1 MHKIFL
7 KNYRG
12 QVGVTITWMVAFIVI
27 FFIML
32 VFVGIVA
39 TTAAKKGVGKN
50 EIIIIENGFN
60 KLEAQRD
67 LIRFLNSEVEF
78 NGQKMSFKDFISKVD
93 DSKDKEN
100 KFKEVAEIFM
110 NNNFPVEGNNK
121 IYYRVWMRI
130 YSPNDKI
137 EQYYTISGN
146 KNYEVSSF
154 SRGGAGGVNC
164 DPLEENAVVIN
175 FLISNN
181 KKIVVCG
188 NVI

>member
-7 KNYRG
+7 NKNG

-32 VFVGIVA
+32 VFVGMVA
-39 TTAAKKGVGKN
+39 SIAAQKGVGKN
-50 EIIIIENGFN
+50 KILVIENGFN
-60 KLEAQRD
+60 KLDAQRY
-67 LIRFLNSEVEF
+67 LIMFLNSEVEF
-78 NGQKMSFKDFISKVD
+78 NGQKMLFKDFISEVD

-100 KFKEVAEIFM
+100 KFKEIAKTFIDNTFSI
-110 NNNFPVEGNNK
+110 EGNNK

-130 YSPNDKI
+130 YSPNDQI